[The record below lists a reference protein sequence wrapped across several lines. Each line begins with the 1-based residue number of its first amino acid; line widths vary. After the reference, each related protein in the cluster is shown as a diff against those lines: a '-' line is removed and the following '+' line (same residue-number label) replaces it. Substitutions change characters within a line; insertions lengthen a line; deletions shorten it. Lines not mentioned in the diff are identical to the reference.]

1 MIVASIITAADKEPA
16 FWETARDWLLGV
28 PLKIVFI
35 LVAALITQLVL
46 SWVIRRVVRRATER
60 AKHERLAQT
69 RKITRTAELSEVL
82 LTQRTEQR
90 AAAIGSLL
98 RSVVAITVWSI
109 ALLTILPLLGIDIAP
124 LLASAG
130 VIGVALGFGAQTLVK
145 DYLSG
150 IFIIAEDQYGVG
162 DLVDLG
168 PVIGTVEEVALRYT
182 RLRDQTGVVWYV
194 RNGEILRVAN
204 RSQGWTLAIVDIPIG
219 YDENIDTVREIVERV
234 ASDMD
239 EDPTYDD
246 MLLGRPTFAGI
257 ESVSGE
263 AVVIRITAKAAPDQQ
278 ISCARTIRER
288 MKLALDRAGITV
300 PVMIRPLPGMTGPT
314 NPPRTGP

>member
-1 MIVASIITAADKEPA
+1 M
-16 FWETARDWLLGV
+16 LGV
-28 PLKIVFI
+28 PLQILSIIV
-35 LVAALITQLVL
+35 VAVIAQVVL
-46 SWVIRRVVRRATER
+46 TWMIRRVVRRATER
-60 AKHERLAQT
+60 AKVERLAQT
-69 RKITRTAELSEVL
+69 RKNSRTAELSQVL

-90 AAAIGSLL
+90 AAAIGTLL

-109 ALLTILPLLGIDIAP
+109 AMLMILPLLGVDIGP

-150 IFIIAEDQYGVG
+150 IFMIIEDQYGVG
-162 DLVDLG
+162 DLVDVG
-168 PVIGTVEEVALRYT
+168 PVIGTVEEVALRFT

-219 YDENIDTVREIVERV
+219 YNENIDRVRDIVDSV
-234 ASDMD
+234 ANDMD

-246 MLLGRPTFAGI
+246 MLLGRPDVRRRGVGVRRGRRDPHHREVGPRPADP
-257 ESVSGE
+257 
-263 AVVIRITAKAAPDQQ
+263 RWPAP
-278 ISCARTIRER
+278 SAS
-288 MKLALDRAGITV
+288 A
-300 PVMIRPLPGMTGPT
+300 
-314 NPPRTGP
+314 